1 MTAKLIREIVRKITK
16 ISGCQRQET
25 VQNSRKKDEKVCY
38 EGGVH
43 TKRTEDD
50 GTNVEYIL
58 QIIVSPTQK
67 LKERERTAQNRL

>member
-1 MTAKLIREIVRKITK
+1 MNGLFEKSRENKQAKICTNLK
-16 ISGCQRQET
+16 ET

-50 GTNVEYIL
+50 GTNVEHIL

-67 LKERERTAQNRL
+67 LIESERTARNSL